1 MADFTINE
9 ILEITGGK
17 SMNFAGNE
25 TFSEFE
31 FDTRNISEDNT
42 LFFAL
47 NSDSG
52 DGHRFIPELQDIKG
66 AAAVVDENFDT
77 SSTDI
82 PLIIVKDP
90 LKAAHNLASR
100 VRSRYRKIKYIGVT
114 GSAGKTTTKEFIS
127 QILST
132 KYRVFR
138 SYKNWNNWIGLPF
151 SMLKINGNE
160 DFAVFEL
167 AMSYPGI
174 GEIDLLADILR
185 PDIAV
190 VLNVFPV
197 HMEFLKTLKNVA
209 RGKAEILNYIDADG
223 ISIISG
229 DSEYIRSEVKDK
241 KGRKIFFGMSE
252 GENDIILR
260 GVERCETCSSFHIDF
275 YGLEVKFETNL
286 VNKVQIENLFAAIIV
301 AQQSGMKN
309 FEISDAV
316 RVLETV
322 SGRGEI
328 NRAGNFTIIDETYN
342 SNPVALKKTLEWV
355 DEEYNTNKIA
365 VLGDMLELGD
375 DEDKYHFES
384 GKFFSELGYTMLYT
398 VGERSKEIARGA
410 EEGGFPAAKIKN
422 FKTSDEAGEYI
433 NEHVSVESVILFKAS
448 RGIRLENA
456 IKKIKNG

>member
-1 MADFTINE
+1 MADFTLKE
-9 ILEITGGK
+9 ILEITGGE
-17 SMNFAGNE
+17 SLNFTGNE
-25 TFSEFE
+25 SFSEFE
-31 FDTRNISEDNT
+31 FDTRNISKDNT

-52 DGHRFIPELQDIKG
+52 DGHRFVQGLESLNG
-66 AAAVVDENFDT
+66 AAAVVDKNFDT
-77 SSTDI
+77 SSTKI

-90 LKAAHNLASR
+90 LKAAHVMASR
-100 VRSRYRKIKYIGVT
+100 VRIRYRKIRYIGVT

-132 KYRVFR
+132 KYKVFR

-151 SMLKINGNE
+151 SMLKIRGDE

-190 VLNVFPV
+190 ILNVFPV

-209 RGKAEILNYIDADG
+209 KGKAEILNYLDADG
-223 ISIISG
+223 IAFVSG
-229 DSEYIRSEVKDK
+229 DSEYIKSEVRNK
-241 KGRKIFFGMSE
+241 KGRKVFFGKSE
-252 GENDIILR
+252 GGNDIILR
-260 GVERCETCSSFHIDF
+260 GVARSGDSSRFFIDF
-275 YGLEVKFETNL
+275 FGMEARFETNL
-286 VNKVQIENLFAAIIV
+286 VNKVQIENLFTSIVV
-301 AQQSGMKN
+301 AQHSGMKK
-309 FEISDAV
+309 FEIAEAV
-316 RVLETV
+316 GNLESI

-328 NRAGNFTIIDETYN
+328 DRIENFTIIDETYN

-355 DEEYNTNKIA
+355 DEEYDREKIA

-375 DEDKYHFES
+375 DENTYHFES
-384 GKFFSELGYTMLYT
+384 GKLFSCLGYKMLCT
-398 VGERSKEIARGA
+398 VGERSLEIARGA
-410 EEGGFPAAKIKN
+410 EEGGFPSVNIKK
-422 FKTSDEAGEYI
+422 FKTSEEAGKYI
-433 NEHVSVESVILFKAS
+433 REHVSEESVILFKAS